1 MRLSEYFFGVGMAW
15 NEPGGN
21 NNDPW
26 GNKKN
31 DSGPPD
37 LDEVFRNLQKKLEG
51 LFGTKRA
58 GGSGSGGGGGLGLP
72 GRMGSIGL
80 MAVALIAGILWLLS
94 GIYIIQPA
102 ERGVVQ
108 QFGKYVKTTLPG
120 PHWRIPW
127 PIQRHERVNVD
138 QNRSVELKSQEI
150 LTKDENIV
158 EIDLAVQY
166 NIKDAAHYKFNVTDP
181 DATLRQAAESAL
193 RETVGLTVMDLVI
206 TEGRGIIQADT
217 KEKIQETL
225 DTYEAGIFVTAINLQ
240 SAQPPE
246 AVQDAFSDAIKAR
259 EDQERFINES
269 EAYKNGLLPQARGD
283 AVIAIEEAK
292 AYKSQTVNAALGEAA
307 RFESLLTEYTK
318 APAVTKQRLYLESI
332 EAVLSNSSKVM
343 VDVEGGNN
351 LMYLPIDKLM
361 GGASAPT
368 GTVGNKVNDLGS
380 KFDNLQSGSDVL
392 NTPRTRDNR
401 SRSRETR

>member
-1 MRLSEYFFGVGMAW
+1 MAW

-21 NNDPW
+21 NNDPS

-51 LFGTKRA
+51 MFGGGKR
-58 GGSGSGGGGGLGLP
+58 GSGGRGGGVNFP
-72 GRMGSIGL
+72 GKLGSIGL
-80 MAVALIAGILWLLS
+80 IAAAVVLGILWLLS

-102 ERGVVQ
+102 ERGVIL
-108 QFGKYVKTTLPG
+108 QFGQYAHTTQPG
-120 PHWRIPW
+120 PHWHIPW
-127 PIQRHERVNVD
+127 PVQTLERVNVD
-138 QNRSVELKSQEI
+138 QNRSVELKGQEI

-166 NIKDAAHYKFNVTDP
+166 NIKEASDYLFNVV
-181 DATLRQAAESAL
+181 DADTTLRQAAESAL
-193 RETVGLTVMDLVI
+193 RETVGQTIMDSVI
-206 TEGRGIIQADT
+206 TEGRDIIADDT
-217 KEKIQETL
+217 KTQIQNIL
-225 DTYEAGIFVTAINLQ
+225 DGYNAGMQVNSVNLE

-246 AVQDAFSDAIKAR
+246 EVQAAFSDAIKAR

-283 AVIAIEEAK
+283 AVIALEEAR
-292 AYKSQTVNAALGEAA
+292 AYKAQVVNAAQGEAS
-307 RFESLLTEYTK
+307 RFESLLTQYER
-318 APAVTKQRLYLESI
+318 APEVTRERLYIESL

-351 LMYLPIDKLM
+351 LMYLPLDKLM
-361 GGASAPT
+361 GGGASGGAANVIEEIKQGGQQFNSSQTPNSQGLRNN
-368 GTVGNKVNDLGS
+368 GTSNS
-380 KFDNLQSGSDVL
+380 
-392 NTPRTRDNR
+392 R

>member
-1 MRLSEYFFGVGMAW
+1 MAW

-51 LFGTKRA
+51 MF
-58 GGSGSGGGGGLGLP
+58 GGGKRGSSGRGGGVNFP
-72 GRMGSIGL
+72 GKLGSIGL
-80 MAVALIAGILWLLS
+80 IAALVVLGVLWLLS

-102 ERGVVQ
+102 ERGVIL
-108 QFGKYVKTTLPG
+108 QFGQYARTTQPG
-120 PHWRIPW
+120 PHWHIPW
-127 PIQRHERVNVD
+127 PVQSLERVNVD

-158 EIDLAVQY
+158 EIDVAVQY
-166 NIKDAAHYKFNVTDP
+166 NINDAAFYLFNVVDP
-181 DATLRQAAESAL
+181 DTTLRQAAESAL
-193 RETVGLTVMDLVI
+193 RETVGQTIMDSVI
-206 TEGRGIIQADT
+206 TEGRDAIAEDT
-217 KEKIQETL
+217 KTQIQSIL
-225 DTYEAGIFVTAINLQ
+225 DGYSAGMQVNSVNLE

-246 AVQDAFSDAIKAR
+246 EVQAAFSDAIKAR

-283 AVIAIEEAK
+283 AVIALEEAR
-292 AYKSQTVNAALGEAA
+292 AYKAQVVNAAQGEAK
-307 RFESLLTEYTK
+307 RFESLLTEYEK
-318 APAVTKQRLYLESI
+318 APEVTRERLYIESL

-351 LMYLPIDKLM
+351 LMYLPLDKLM
-361 GGASAPT
+361 GGGDAGSRSSVVEDLKKGASQFNSSQTSNSQNMPS
-368 GTVGNKVNDLGS
+368 NS
-380 KFDNLQSGSDVL
+380 
-392 NTPRTRDNR
+392 NR
-401 SRSRETR
+401 SRSRGN

>member
-1 MRLSEYFFGVGMAW
+1 MAW

-31 DSGPPD
+31 DGGPPD

-51 LFGTKRA
+51 LFGSKRPGGG
-58 GGSGSGGGGGLGLP
+58 GGSGSGGGGMGLP
-72 GRMGSIGL
+72 VKLGSIGIL
-80 MAVALIAGILWLLS
+80 ALLAVGVILWILS

-108 QFGKYVKTTLPG
+108 QFGRYVKTTQPG

-127 PIQRHERVNVD
+127 PVQKHQRVNVD

-166 NIKDAAHYKFNVTDP
+166 NINDAADYLFSVVEP
-181 DATLRQAAESAL
+181 DSTLRQAAESAL
-193 RETVGLTVMDLVI
+193 RETVGNTLMDLVI
-206 TEGRGIIQADT
+206 TEGRGIIQTDT
-217 KEKIQETL
+217 KDKIQETL
-225 DTYEAGIFVTAINLQ
+225 DNYNTGIQVTAVNLQ

-246 AVQDAFSDAIKAR
+246 AVQAAFSDAIKAR

-283 AVIAIEEAK
+283 AVIELEEAR
-292 AYKSQTVNAALGEAA
+292 AYKARTVNAAQGEAA
-307 RFESLLTEYTK
+307 RFESLLVEYVK
-318 APAVTKQRLYLESI
+318 APEVTKQRLYLESL
-332 EAVLSNSSKVM
+332 ESVLSNSSKVM
-343 VDVEGGNN
+343 VDVDGGNN
-351 LMYLPIDKLM
+351 LMYLPVDKLM
-361 GGASAPT
+361 GGTSGADARSTQEQQDANKPVFTNSQST
-368 GTVGNKVNDLGS
+368 GSLA
-380 KFDNLQSGSDVL
+380 L
-392 NTPRTRDNR
+392 PRQTD
-401 SRSRETR
+401 SRSRTRESR

>member
-1 MRLSEYFFGVGMAW
+1 MAW

-26 GNKKN
+26 GNKKNN

-51 LFGTKRA
+51 IFGGKR
-58 GGSGSGGGGGLGLP
+58 GGGTGGSGGGGLGFP
-72 GRMGSIGL
+72 GKLGSIGL
-80 MAVALIAGILWLLS
+80 MALLFVAALLWLLS

-108 QFGKYVKTTLPG
+108 QFGKYVKTTQPG
-120 PHWRIPW
+120 PHWRFPW
-127 PIQRHERVNVD
+127 PVQSVQRVNVD
-138 QNRSVELKSQEI
+138 QNRAVELKSQEI

-158 EIDLAVQY
+158 EIDLSVQY
-166 NIKDAAHYKFNVTDP
+166 IISDAGGYLFNVTDP
-181 DATLRQAAESAL
+181 DSTLRQAAESAL
-193 RETVGLTVMDLVI
+193 RETVGLTVMDQVI

-225 DTYEAGIFVTAINLQ
+225 DSYEAGVLVTAINLQ

-283 AVIAIEEAK
+283 AVIALEQAR
-292 AYKSQTVNAALGEAA
+292 AYRSQVVNAAQGEAA

-318 APAVTKQRLYLESI
+318 APEVTRQRLYLESL

-343 VDVEGGNN
+343 VDVDGGNN

-361 GGASAPT
+361 GGAGISSPAVESVNNNS
-368 GTVGNKVNDLGS
+368 GTKFTNSLPSDLLPATRTDGS
-380 KFDNLQSGSDVL
+380 
-392 NTPRTRDNR
+392 RA
-401 SRSRETR
+401 RSRETR

>member
-1 MRLSEYFFGVGMAW
+1 MAW

-31 DSGPPD
+31 DNGPPD
-37 LDEVFRNLQKKLEG
+37 LDEVFRKLQKKLEG
-51 LFGTKRA
+51 LFGTKRSGGA
-58 GGSGSGGGGGLGLP
+58 GGGSGSTMGFP
-72 GRMGSIGL
+72 GKMGSIGL
-80 MAVALIAGILWLLS
+80 LALLFVVGVLWLLS

-108 QFGKYVKTTLPG
+108 QFGKYVKTTQPG

-127 PIQRHERVNVD
+127 PVQKHLTVNID

-166 NIKDAAHYKFNVTDP
+166 NIKDAEFYLFNVTDP
-181 DATLRQAAESAL
+181 DSTLRQAAESAL
-193 RETVGLTVMDLVI
+193 RETVGLTVMDQVI
-206 TEGRGIIQADT
+206 TEGRGIIQSDT
-217 KEKIQETL
+217 KEKIQEVL
-225 DTYEAGIFVTAINLQ
+225 DSYEAGIFVTAINLQ

-292 AYKSQTVNAALGEAA
+292 AYQSQIVNAAQGEAA
-307 RFESLLTEYTK
+307 RFESLLTEYLK
-318 APAVTKQRLYLESI
+318 APEVTRQRLYLDSLET
-332 EAVLSNSSKVM
+332 VLSNSSKVM

-361 GGASAPT
+361 GGAGGAGMSPDALKD
-368 GTVGNKVNDLGS
+368 TVSNFTNSKSSDLLPS
-380 KFDNLQSGSDVL
+380 QRSS
-392 NTPRTRDNR
+392 DNR
-401 SRSRETR
+401 SRSRGTQ

>member
-1 MRLSEYFFGVGMAW
+1 MAW

-51 LFGTKRA
+51 LFGGKS
-58 GGSGSGGGGGLGLP
+58 GGGSGGGSGLGLP
-72 GRMGSIGL
+72 GKMGSIGL
-80 MAVALIAGILWLLS
+80 AALAGVAFVLWMLS

-108 QFGKYVKTTLPG
+108 QFGKYVETTMAG
-120 PHWRIPW
+120 PHWHIPW
-127 PIQRHERVNVD
+127 PVQSVQRVNVD
-138 QNRSVELKSQEI
+138 QNRSIELKSQNI

-166 NIKDAAHYKFNVTDP
+166 NIKDAAEYLFNVTDP
-181 DATLRQAAESAL
+181 DSTLRQAAESAL

-217 KEKIQETL
+217 KQKIQETL
-225 DTYEAGIFVTAINLQ
+225 DSYDAGVFVTAINLQ

-283 AVIAIEEAK
+283 AVIALEQAR
-292 AYKSQTVNAALGEAA
+292 AYRSEVVNAAQGEAA
-307 RFESLLTEYTK
+307 RFESLLTEYLK
-318 APAVTKQRLYLESI
+318 SPEVTKERLYIESL

-343 VDVEGGNN
+343 VDVDGGNN

-361 GGASAPT
+361 GGAANSPSAPAT
-368 GTVGNKVNDLGS
+368 GVGSLNNNVS
-380 KFDNLQSGSDVL
+380 KFINSPSSDLIPSPQSS
-392 NTPRTRDNR
+392 NSR
-401 SRSRETR
+401 SRSREVR